1 MHSSW
6 HCVKTPTLPFPFV
19 HCHGYRFNR
28 STGLLGMS
36 YAQFKPEQLKRGGGT
51 LLKILHMLGLVAM
64 ETGVGE
70 NKDEVRVNNLTVINF
85 VLKFVGPQREDTLT
99 AIMLAIQV
107 RSIHSHYTMYPLLS
121 LSLFLSTHSYTQVF
135 FTIVAFSIRYGLVR
149 FFYDVVH

>member
-1 MHSSW
+1 M
-6 HCVKTPTLPFPFV
+6 
-19 HCHGYRFNR
+19 
-28 STGLLGMS
+28 
-36 YAQFKPEQLKRGGGT
+36 
-51 LLKILHMLGLVAM
+51 KILHMLGLVAM

-121 LSLFLSTHSYTQVF
+121 LSLSLHTLLHTGFLYYSSF
-135 FTIVAFSIRYGLVR
+135 FNSLRTS
-149 FFYDVVH
+149 